1 MFTFDEILGDFCTKR
16 TRQMELFQ
24 VFQVQVFFT
33 LAVAQVEVIDDVN
46 GVDEVGQVSGGNA
59 EDEALQ
65 ILTIDLDL
73 PKPGQ
78 PAR

>member
-1 MFTFDEILGDFCTKR
+1 
-16 TRQMELFQ
+16 MELFQ

-46 GVDEVGQVSGGNA
+46 GVDQVGQVSGGNA

-78 PAR
+78 LDSVQLPDVQGGQVGS

>member
-1 MFTFDEILGDFCTKR
+1 
-16 TRQMELFQ
+16 MELFQ

-46 GVDEVGQVSGGNA
+46 GVDQVGQVSGGNA

-78 PAR
+78 PARKR

>member
-1 MFTFDEILGDFCTKR
+1 
-16 TRQMELFQ
+16 MELFQ

-73 PKPGQ
+73 SKP
-78 PAR
+78 

>member
-1 MFTFDEILGDFCTKR
+1 
-16 TRQMELFQ
+16 MELFQ

-65 ILTIDLDL
+65 NRTIDLDRT
-73 PKPGQ
+73 KP
-78 PAR
+78 

>member
-1 MFTFDEILGDFCTKR
+1 M
-16 TRQMELFQ
+16 
-24 VFQVQVFFT
+24 FQVQVFFT

-73 PKPGQ
+73 SKP
-78 PAR
+78 